1 MIRPECVP
9 TNAMDRRF
17 MEQVLWLARRMLGR
31 TAPNPAV
38 GAVIADAT
46 TGEVI
51 TRGWTQEGGRPHAE
65 GHALA
70 RAGAGARGQTM
81 YVSLEPCSHHG
92 RTPPCAEAIVAAGM
106 RRVVCAIEDPNPEI
120 AGRGLAVLRGAG
132 IAVDLGLCAE
142 EARWMAAGHILRMTQ
157 DRPFVQ
163 LKIAVSG
170 DGLIAPGDGAP
181 RWVTGPEAR
190 QFAHILRARADAI
203 VVGRRTVADDNPDLT
218 CRLPGLEGRS
228 PRRVILDGRF
238 RTPPTARMLQ
248 TAERVP
254 VTIFGETRSNPPAYP
269 KGVEVRRMPP
279 RPDGRLNLI
288 VALES
293 LAAEGV
299 TRVLVEGGPTIAHA
313 FLEAD
318 LVDEVV
324 IGQGTETLGAQG
336 RNPIGGCGLEF
347 LRNAGRWQ
355 TVDERRVGADRLSVH
370 RRTGRLAATARDAGV
385 ILPN

>member
-1 MIRPECVP
+1 MARSSSTSTIDL
-9 TNAMDRRF
+9 DRRL
-17 MEQVLWLARRMLGR
+17 MELALRMAHRMLGR

-38 GAVIADAT
+38 GAIIADET
-46 TGEVI
+46 TGEI
-51 TRGWTQEGGRPHAE
+51 ISRGWTQQGGRPHAE
-65 GHALA
+65 AHALDL
-70 RAGAGARGQTM
+70 AGARARGLTM

-92 RTPPCAEAIVAAGM
+92 RTPPCANAIVAAGM

-120 AGRGLAVLRGAG
+120 AGRGLAVLRDAG
-132 IAVDLGLCAE
+132 VVVDLGLCAE
-142 EARWMAAGHILRMTQ
+142 EARWMAAGHILRMTR

-163 LKIAVSG
+163 LKIAVSA

-203 VVGRRTVADDNPDLT
+203 LVGRKTVADDNPELT

-228 PRRVILDGRF
+228 PRRIILDAKF
-238 RTPPTARMLQ
+238 RTSPAAKMLQ

-254 VTIFGETRSNPPAYP
+254 VTIFGDTRSTPPPYP
-269 KGVEVRRMPP
+269 RGVEVRRMPAG
-279 RPDGRLNLI
+279 PDGRLSLS

-299 TRVLVEGGPTIAHA
+299 TRVLVEGGPTIAGA
-313 FLEAD
+313 FLAAD

-324 IGQGTETLGAQG
+324 IGHGTETLGPKG
-336 RNPIGGCGLEF
+336 RMPIGDHGLEF
-347 LRNAGRWQ
+347 IARSERWQ
-355 TVDERRVGADRLSVH
+355 TVEERGIGVDRLSVH
-370 RRTGRLAATARDAGV
+370 RRTGRFTAE
-385 ILPN
+385 PTP

>member
-1 MIRPECVP
+1 MVPSKCSPAPE
-9 TNAMDRRF
+9 MDRRF
-17 MEQVLWLARRMLGR
+17 MELALRVARRMLGR

-38 GAVIADAT
+38 GAVIADET
-46 TGEVI
+46 TGGVI
-51 TRGWTQEGGRPHAE
+51 ARGWTEDGGRPHAE

-70 RAGAGARGQTM
+70 RAGAGARGRTM

-120 AGRGLAVLRGAG
+120 AGRGLAVLCQAG

-203 VVGRRTVADDNPDLT
+203 LVGRKTVADDNPELT
-218 CRLPGLEGRS
+218 CRLPGLERRS
-228 PRRVILDGRF
+228 PRRVILDARL
-238 RTPPTARMLQ
+238 RTPPTARML
-248 TAERVP
+248 ASAGRVP
-254 VTIFGETRSNPPAYP
+254 VTIFGETGSTLPPYA
-269 KGVEVRRMPP
+269 KEVEVRRMPP
-279 RPDGRLNLI
+279 GPGGRLNLA

-299 TRVLVEGGPTIAHA
+299 TRVLVEGGPTIAEA
-313 FLEAD
+313 FLNAD

-324 IGQGTETLGAQG
+324 IGFGTEKLGATEIG
-336 RNPIGGCGLEF
+336 R
-347 LRNAGRWQ
+347 AH
-355 TVDERRVGADRLSVH
+355 V
-370 RRTGRLAATARDAGV
+370 
-385 ILPN
+385 

>member
-1 MIRPECVP
+1 
-9 TNAMDRRF
+9 
-17 MEQVLWLARRMLGR
+17 MELALRMARRMLGR

-38 GAVIADAT
+38 GAVIADET

-51 TRGWTQEGGRPHAE
+51 ARGWTQQGGRPHAE
-65 GHALA
+65 AHALA
-70 RAGAGARGQTM
+70 RAGARARGQTM
-81 YVSLEPCSHHG
+81 YVTLEPCSHHG
-92 RTPPCAEAIVAAGM
+92 RTPPCADAIVAAGM

-120 AGRGLAVLRGAG
+120 AGRGLAVLRHAG

-142 EARWMAAGHILRMTQ
+142 EARWMAAGHILRMTR

-203 VVGRRTVADDNPDLT
+203 LVGRRTVADDNPELT

-228 PRRVILDGRF
+228 PRRVVLDAKF
-238 RTPPTARMLQ
+238 RTPPTARMFS

-254 VTIFGETRSNPPAYP
+254 VTIFGDTRSVAPTYP
-269 KGVEVRRMPP
+269 KGVEVRRMPAGA
-279 RPDGRLNLI
+279 DGRLSLA

-299 TRVLVEGGPTIAHA
+299 TRVLVEGGPTIAGA
-313 FLEAD
+313 FLAAD

-324 IGQGTETLGAQG
+324 IGHGTEALGSKG
-336 RNPIGGCGLEF
+336 RKPAGDQGLEF
-347 LRNAGRWQ
+347 LRQADRWQ
-355 TVDERRVGADRLSVH
+355 TVDERRIGADRLSVH
-370 RRTGRLAATARDAGV
+370 RRMGRFTPTGR
-385 ILPN
+385 

>member
-1 MIRPECVP
+1 MARPERIS
-9 TNAMDRRF
+9 AADMDRRF
-17 MEQVLWLARRMLGR
+17 MGLALHVARRMLGR

-38 GAVIADAT
+38 GAIIADET

-51 TRGWTQEGGRPHAE
+51 TRGWTQQGGRPHAE
-65 GHALA
+65 GYALA
-70 RAGAGARGQTM
+70 LAGARARGQTM

-92 RTPPCAEAIVAAGM
+92 RTPPCANAIVDAGM

-120 AGRGLAVLRGAG
+120 AGRGLAVLRHAG
-132 IAVDLGLCAE
+132 VAVDRGLCAE
-142 EARWMAAGHILRMTQ
+142 EARWMAAGHILRMTR

-163 LKIAVSG
+163 LKIAVSA

-203 VVGRRTVADDNPDLT
+203 LVGRNTVADDNPELT

-228 PRRVILDGRF
+228 PRRVILDANF
-238 RTPPTARMLQ
+238 RTPPTAKMLQ

-254 VTIFGETRSNPPAYP
+254 VTIFGDTKSMPRPYP
-269 KGVEVRRMPP
+269 KGVEVRRMPAG
-279 RPDGRLNLI
+279 PDGRLSLA

-299 TRVLVEGGPTIAHA
+299 TRVLVEGGPTIAGA
-313 FLEAD
+313 FLAAD

-324 IGQGTETLGAQG
+324 IGHGTEALGSKG
-336 RNPIGGCGLEF
+336 RMPAGDHGLEF
-347 LRNAGRWQ
+347 LARTERWQ
-355 TVDERRVGADRLSVH
+355 TVDERSIGADRLTVH
-370 RRTGRLAATARDAGV
+370 RRMGRFTAE
-385 ILPN
+385 PSP

>member
-1 MIRPECVP
+1 MVPRKCSPAPE
-9 TNAMDRRF
+9 MDRRF
-17 MEQVLWLARRMLGR
+17 MELALRLAHRMLGR

-38 GAVIADAT
+38 GAVIADET

-70 RAGAGARGQTM
+70 RAGAGARGLTI

-120 AGRGLAVLRGAG
+120 AGRGLAVLRRAG

-203 VVGRRTVADDNPDLT
+203 MVGRRTVTDDNPELT

-228 PRRVILDGRF
+228 PRRVILDAKF

-248 TAERVP
+248 TAKRMP
-254 VTIFGETRSNPPAYP
+254 VTIFGETGSSPPPYP

-279 RPDGRLNLI
+279 GPDGRLNLS

-299 TRVLVEGGPTIAHA
+299 TRVLVEGGPTITDA
-313 FLEAD
+313 FLKAD

-324 IGQGTETLGAQG
+324 IGHGTEKLGATG
-336 RNPIGGCGLEF
+336 RMPVGGQGLEF
-347 LRNAGRWQ
+347 LRDGDRWQ
-355 TVDERRVGADRLSVH
+355 MVDERRIGADRLSVH
-370 RRTGRLAATARDAGV
+370 RRTGRFTPAV
-385 ILPN
+385 H

>member
-1 MIRPECVP
+1 MVRPEP
-9 TNAMDRRF
+9 IPANEMDRRF
-17 MEQVLWLARRMLGR
+17 MELALRLAHRMLGR

-38 GAVIADAT
+38 GAVIADET

-51 TRGWTQEGGRPHAE
+51 TRGWTQQGGRPHAE

-70 RAGAGARGQTM
+70 RAGALARGQTM

-92 RTPPCAEAIVAAGM
+92 RTPPCADAIVSAGM
-106 RRVVCAIEDPNPEI
+106 RRVVCAIQDPNPEI
-120 AGRGLAVLRGAG
+120 AGRGLSVLRQAG
-132 IAVDLGLCAE
+132 IAVDVGLCAE
-142 EARWMAAGHILRMTQ
+142 EARWMAAGHILRMTE

-203 VVGRRTVADDNPDLT
+203 LVGRRTVADDNPELT
-218 CRLPGLEGRS
+218 CRLPGLERRS
-228 PRRVILDGRF
+228 PRRVILDAAF
-238 RTPPTARMLQ
+238 RTPPTARMLES
-248 TAERVP
+248 ARRVP
-254 VTIFGETRSNPPAYP
+254 VTIFGETGMAAPSYP

-279 RPDGRLNLI
+279 GPDGRLSLA
-288 VALES
+288 VVLES

-299 TRVLVEGGPTIAHA
+299 TRVLVEGGPTIAEA
-313 FLEAD
+313 FLTAD

-324 IGQGTETLGAQG
+324 IGHGTETLGASG
-336 RNPIGGCGLEF
+336 RMPVGDRGLEF
-347 LRNAGRWQ
+347 LRDPDRWQ
-355 TVDERRVGADRLSVH
+355 TVGERKIGADRLSLH
-370 RRTGRLAATARDAGV
+370 RRTGRFAPAHA
-385 ILPN
+385 

>member
-1 MIRPECVP
+1 
-9 TNAMDRRF
+9 
-17 MEQVLWLARRMLGR
+17 MELTLRLAHRMLGR

-38 GAVIADAT
+38 GAVIADET

-51 TRGWTQEGGRPHAE
+51 ARGWTQQGGRPHAE
-65 GHALA
+65 GHALE
-70 RAGAGARGQTM
+70 RAGARAKGQTM

-92 RTPPCAEAIVAAGM
+92 RTPPCAEAIVAADM

-120 AGRGLAVLRGAG
+120 AGRGLAVLRQAG
-132 IAVDLGLCAE
+132 IVVDVGLCAE

-170 DGLIAPGDGAP
+170 DGLIALGDGAP

-203 VVGRRTVADDNPDLT
+203 MVGRRTVSDDNPELT

-228 PRRVILDGRF
+228 PRRVILDAKF

-248 TAERVP
+248 TAGRVP
-254 VTIFGETRSNPPAYP
+254 VTIFGETGNSPPSYP

-279 RPDGRLNLI
+279 GPGGRLSLA

-299 TRVLVEGGPTIAHA
+299 TRVLVEGGPTIAEA

-324 IGQGTETLGAQG
+324 IGRGSEKLGATG
-336 RNPIGGCGLEF
+336 RMPVGGHGLEF
-347 LRNAGRWQ
+347 LRDVERWQ
-355 TVDERRVGADRLSVH
+355 TVEERGIGPDRLSVH
-370 RRTGRLAATARDAGV
+370 RRTGRFNPASR
-385 ILPN
+385 